1 MNGKF
6 ALILFNLI
14 LLQLAFAQIS
24 ENLDIYATAGTSLPV
39 ESSIGKSFVFPQ
51 LNYFTGS
58 DFAADILGLTPDAA
72 NFEKY
77 WKTGFNV
84 GAGLNYHLNSY
95 LSVLAD
101 FNYNHFEFDKN
112 TLQQD
117 ISDAFE
123 DPDVLGV
130 PFNEEGLDIYQG
142 AVNIYE
148 LKINARIQLPSE
160 SFRPYIIAGGGYM
173 RVNQDAIKI
182 NYYDEPFSDPNNA
195 TTIAFYDEIPGNNEN
210 ALVVNAGAGILYKIN
225 KNFQPFIQAE
235 YCLGLTEDQ
244 NTVMYPIK
252 FGFNFSLR

>member
-1 MNGKF
+1 M
-6 ALILFNLI
+6 
-14 LLQLAFAQIS
+14 QLAFSQLS
-24 ENLDIYATAGTSLPV
+24 ENLDIYVTAGASLPV
-39 ESSIGKSFVFPQ
+39 ESSIGESFVFPQ

-58 DFAADILGLTPDAA
+58 DFATDILGLTPDEA
-72 NFEKY
+72 NFEEY

-112 TLQQD
+112 AMQQD
-117 ISDAFE
+117 ISDAIE
-123 DPDVLGV
+123 DPDVIGV

-148 LKINARIQLPSE
+148 LKINVRVQLPSE

-173 RVNQDAIKI
+173 YVNQDAIKI

-195 TTIAFYDEIPGNNEN
+195 ITIAFYDEIPGNTEN
-210 ALVVNAGAGILYKIN
+210 ALVMNAGAGILFKIN
-225 KNFQPFIQAE
+225 KNLQPFLQAE

-252 FGFNFSLR
+252 FGFNFSLK